1 MAKIVIGVMGPGESA
16 TAEDAQLAYELG
28 RLIALRG
35 WVLLTGGRE
44 HGVMDAALKGAQ
56 AAGGLTVGI
65 LPSASPKDVS
75 AAVDIPIFTGL
86 GEARNIVNI
95 LSSEVVLVCGMSAG
109 TASEVAFALKTEK
122 PVILVAAQP
131 ATIEF
136 FSSLGANICNAEDA
150 ADAIR
155 MTERLVEARMMYA
168 RGK

>member
-1 MAKIVIGVMGPGESA
+1 MAKVIIGVMGPGESA
-16 TAEDAQLAYELG
+16 TEGDARLAYELG
-28 RLIALRG
+28 RRIAQKG

-56 AAGGLTVGI
+56 AAAGLTVGI
-65 LPSASPKDVS
+65 LPSADPIDVS
-75 AAVDIPIFTGL
+75 DAVDIRIFTGL

-109 TASEVAFALKTEK
+109 TASEVAFALKAER
-122 PVILVAAQP
+122 PVILVGAQP
-131 ATIEF
+131 TTIEF
-136 FSSLGANICNAEDA
+136 FSSLGANIGAAEDA

-155 MTERLVEARMMYA
+155 MTERLVETRMMYA